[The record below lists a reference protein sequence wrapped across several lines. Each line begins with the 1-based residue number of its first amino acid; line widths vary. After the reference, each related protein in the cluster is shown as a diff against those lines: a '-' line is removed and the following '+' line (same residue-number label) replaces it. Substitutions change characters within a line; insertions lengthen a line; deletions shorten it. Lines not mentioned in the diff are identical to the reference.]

1 MGAVAWPRST
11 LSTTQGTGS
20 GPLLV
25 NGGRPGALFFLAV
38 VAWLLSGCVSAG
50 GAAAPTAF
58 SPPETARLATAT
70 PRPAPASPTAIK
82 PTATWVP
89 LVTPS
94 PTPDIPRLDVD
105 EARAL
110 VDAGQALL
118 VDVRGPVAYRSLHI
132 AGALSL
138 PVYEVAER
146 YAELPAGRL
155 PIFYCA

>member
-1 MGAVAWPRST
+1 LGAVARPRST
-11 LSTTQGTGS
+11 PCTAQGTGS
-20 GPLLV
+20 GPLV
-25 NGGRPGALFFLAV
+25 VYGRLLGALFLLALM
-38 VAWLLSGCVSAG
+38 AWLLSGCVSAG

-105 EARAL
+105 EASAL
-110 VDAGQALL
+110 VDAGRALL
-118 VDVRGPVAYRSLHI
+118 VDVRGPVAYRSLRI

-138 PVYEVAER
+138 PAYQMADR

-155 PIFYCA
+155 LIFYCA